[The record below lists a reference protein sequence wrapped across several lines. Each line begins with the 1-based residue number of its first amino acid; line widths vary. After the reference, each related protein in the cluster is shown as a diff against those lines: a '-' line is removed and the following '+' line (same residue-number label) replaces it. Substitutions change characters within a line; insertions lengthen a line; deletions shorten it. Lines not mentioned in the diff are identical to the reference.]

1 MNGSDLD
8 ADDITPRQPTSSP
21 AWLET
26 QIIRLLRRKLA
37 HCQGVLS
44 MQFPSGH
51 RHLFGQGDTAAS
63 VSLYSMTPLFRLFF
77 GGTNGWSDS
86 YLGGEWDS
94 ADLTALIRWAIQN
107 EPTLNSMAKAGYVND
122 LLYNLY
128 HWSRRNTRRGSR
140 RNIAAHY
147 DLGNDFYREW
157 LDPGMTYSAAMFD
170 HGGLSLQQAQ
180 TKKYQ
185 RILQLLSPREQDQLL
200 EIGCGWGEFALQ
212 AAETAN
218 VRVHGIT
225 LSSEQRRWAED
236 KLTKASLADRVTIS
250 LTDYR
255 DLKRQYDGVVSIE
268 MFEAVGET
276 HWDSYFKKLKGVLK
290 PGGRAV
296 LQIITIDEKRFEVY
310 RKQADFIQRH
320 IFPGGMLPSV
330 TALQE
335 KFSQHGF
342 CLVDQEMF
350 GGGYARTIELWRERF
365 EERWAQISTLGF
377 DQRFYR
383 LWRYYLSY
391 CEGGFK
397 EGAIDVGLFV
407 LEHRSD
413 KQWQ

>member
-8 ADDITPRQPTSSP
+8 ADGITPRQPTSSP

-157 LDPGMTYSAAMFD
+157 LDPGMTYSAAVFD
-170 HGGLSLQQAQ
+170 HGN
-180 TKKYQ
+180 
-185 RILQLLSPREQDQLL
+185 
-200 EIGCGWGEFALQ
+200 W
-212 AAETAN
+212 
-218 VRVHGIT
+218 
-225 LSSEQRRWAED
+225 
-236 KLTKASLADRVTIS
+236 
-250 LTDYR
+250 
-255 DLKRQYDGVVSIE
+255 
-268 MFEAVGET
+268 
-276 HWDSYFKKLKGVLK
+276 
-290 PGGRAV
+290 
-296 LQIITIDEKRFEVY
+296 
-310 RKQADFIQRH
+310 
-320 IFPGGMLPSV
+320 
-330 TALQE
+330 
-335 KFSQHGF
+335 
-342 CLVDQEMF
+342 
-350 GGGYARTIELWRERF
+350 LW
-365 EERWAQISTLGF
+365 LG
-377 DQRFYR
+377 
-383 LWRYYLSY
+383 
-391 CEGGFK
+391 
-397 EGAIDVGLFV
+397 
-407 LEHRSD
+407 
-413 KQWQ
+413 

>member
-8 ADDITPRQPTSSP
+8 AEGITTKHPASSP

-26 QIIRLLRRKLA
+26 QIIRLIQKKLA
-37 HCQGVLS
+37 QCRGVLS
-44 MQFPSGH
+44 LQFPSGH
-51 RHLFGQGDTAAS
+51 RHLFGQGDIAAS
-63 VSLYSMTPLFRLFF
+63 VRLHSMAPLFRLFF

-86 YLGGEWDS
+86 YLSSEWDS
-94 ADLTALIRWAIQN
+94 TDLTALIRWALKN

-170 HGGLSLQQAQ
+170 GDPRQSLQRAQ

-185 RILQLLSPREQDQLL
+185 RILDLLAPREQDRIL

-212 AAETAN
+212 AAETAS
-218 VRVHGIT
+218 VQVHGIT
-225 LSSEQRRWAED
+225 LSSEQQLWAED
-236 KLTKASLADRVTIS
+236 KLTDAGLADRVMIS

-268 MFEAVGET
+268 MFEAVGEA
-276 HWDSYFKKLKGVLK
+276 HWDTYFKKLKGVLK

-296 LQIITIDEKRFEVY
+296 LQVITIDEERFKVY

-330 TALQE
+330 AALKA
-335 KFSQHGF
+335 KFSEHGF
-342 CLVDQEMF
+342 CLADQEMF
-350 GGGYARTIELWRERF
+350 GEGYARTLELWRERF
-365 EERWAQISTLGF
+365 EDRWPQISSLGF

-407 LEHRSD
+407 LEHSNDR
-413 KQWQ
+413 

>member
-8 ADDITPRQPTSSP
+8 ANGMTAKPANSP
-21 AWLET
+21 VWLET
-26 QIIRLLRRKLA
+26 QIIRLLQRKLG
-37 HCQGVLS
+37 HCQGSVSL
-44 MQFPSGH
+44 QFPSGY
-51 RHLFGQGDTAAS
+51 RHSFGQGEAAAH
-63 VSLYSMTPLFRLFF
+63 VRLHSMAPLVRLFF

-86 YLGGEWDS
+86 YLNSEWDCTN
-94 ADLTALIRWAIQN
+94 LTTLIQWAIQN

-122 LLYNLY
+122 LIYNLY

-170 HGGLSLQQAQ
+170 DDHQQSLQQAQ

-185 RILQLLSPREQDQLL
+185 RILNLLAPRERNQVL

-218 VRVHGIT
+218 VQVHGIT
-225 LSSEQRRWAED
+225 LSSEQQRWAED
-236 KLTKASLADRVTIS
+236 KLADADLTDQVTIS

-268 MFEAVGET
+268 MFEAVGEAN
-276 HWDSYFKKLKGVLK
+276 WDTYFKKLKGVLK

-330 TALQE
+330 MALKQ

-342 CLVDQEMF
+342 GLIEQEMF
-350 GGGYARTIELWRERF
+350 GEGYARTLELWRQRF
-365 EERWAQISTLGF
+365 EDRWPKISTLGF

-397 EGAIDVGLFV
+397 EGAINVGLFV
-407 LEHRSD
+407 LEHQSD
-413 KQWQ
+413 R

>member
-1 MNGSDLD
+1 M
-8 ADDITPRQPTSSP
+8 A
-21 AWLET
+21 
-26 QIIRLLRRKLA
+26 
-37 HCQGVLS
+37 
-44 MQFPSGH
+44 
-51 RHLFGQGDTAAS
+51 
-63 VSLYSMTPLFRLFF
+63 PLFRLFF

-86 YLGGEWDS
+86 YLSNEWDS

-107 EPTLNSMAKAGYVND
+107 EPTLNSMAKAGYIND

-147 DLGNDFYREW
+147 DLGNDFYQEW

-170 HGGLSLQQAQ
+170 DDRQSLQQAQ

-185 RILQLLSPREQDQLL
+185 RILNLLSPREQDQLL

-236 KLTKASLADRVTIS
+236 KLTAAGLADRVTIS

-268 MFEAVGET
+268 MFEAVGEAN
-276 HWDSYFKKLKGVLK
+276 WDSYFKKLKGVLK

-296 LQIITIDEKRFEVY
+296 LQIITIDEKRFELY
-310 RKQADFIQRH
+310 RRQADFIQRH

-330 TALQE
+330 TALRE

-350 GGGYARTIELWRERF
+350 GADYARTLELWRERF
-365 EERWAQISTLGF
+365 EDRWPHISTLGF

-397 EGAIDVGLFV
+397 ESAIDVGLFV
-407 LEHRSD
+407 LEHQSD
-413 KQWQ
+413 R